1 MSGKHVIRLGDPTT
15 HGGTVVS
22 ASSNVKMFGKQ
33 VACLGDKVTCPIRG
47 HGACTIVEG
56 DPTWKIEGRHVA
68 LEGHKIS
75 CGASL
80 ISTLPNV
87 TRSYEG
93 MGAAGAGGAA
103 SSAIRGATAKAALV
117 LAQDNHDYDM
127 HWLIMDKDT
136 GEPAANLPYKI
147 TLQNG
152 RSIEGMT
159 DSQGL
164 TNKIGDAYASAATI
178 EVPYYGD
185 SNSNP
190 DSCEQYDT
198 CDC

>member
-1 MSGKHVIRLGDPTT
+1 MVGKHVIRLGDPTT

-22 ASSNVKMFGKQ
+22 ASSNFRMFGKQ
-33 VACLGDKVTCPIRG
+33 VACLGDKVTCPRQG
-47 HGACTIVEG
+47 HGSCTIVEG
-56 DPTWKIEGRHVA
+56 DPTWTIDGRHVA

-87 TRSYEG
+87 TRSHEDI
-93 MGAAGAGGAA
+93 GAAGARSAA
-103 SSAIRGATAKAALV
+103 SSANRGAIAKAALV
-117 LAQDNHDYDM
+117 LESDNHDYDM

-136 GEPAANLPYKI
+136 GEPGANLPYKI
-147 TLQNG
+147 TLQDG

-164 TNKIGDAYASAATI
+164 TNKIGDVSASVATI

-190 DSCEQYDT
+190 DPCEQYDT